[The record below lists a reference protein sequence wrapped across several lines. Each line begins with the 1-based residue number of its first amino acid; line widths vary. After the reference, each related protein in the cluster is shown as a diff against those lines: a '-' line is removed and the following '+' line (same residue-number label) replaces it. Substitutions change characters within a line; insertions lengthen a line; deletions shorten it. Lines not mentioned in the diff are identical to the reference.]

1 MAWILGLTG
10 GIGAGKSTAADWF
23 RREGFPVVDA
33 DALSRSLTAPKG
45 GAIEAIR
52 SAFGSSFITPEG
64 AMDRA
69 KMREL
74 VFEHPAER
82 ERLEAVLRP
91 RIRSEC
97 LAALERACRAADAAG
112 KAFAVFDCPLLCEW
126 PEAAAAAERILVID
140 LAQDEQIRRVCL
152 RSGLSPSAS
161 ARSSAHSC
169 RARSGSRKRTTSST
183 TAAPARP
190 SRRRSAAWRQ
200 AFRQTEAARVAAA
213 A

>member
-33 DALSRSLTAPKG
+33 DALSRSLTAPEG

-64 AMDRA
+64 AIDRA

-152 RSGLSPSAS
+152 RSGLSPERVRSIISAQLP
-161 ARSSAHSC
+161 
-169 RARSGSRKRTTSST
+169 RAKRLAKADYIIYNGGTR
-183 TAAPARP
+183 AA
-190 SRRRSAAWRQ
+190 
-200 AFRQTEAARVAAA
+200 FEAALSRLAASLSA
-213 A
+213 N